1 MVKWMGYGFESA
13 SLEVCFQK
21 SSRAYVFCQCPTL
34 WPNPSSSM
42 LQENEFHKLADSS
55 KTRILYNINGF
66 GVWEKS
72 LCKGACTSTSDGDT
86 KDSTQFDAEKLLQKL
101 HAIYD
106 QIDLNYEYSRD
117 LVSYLQYCKDV
128 VFAVLEPSYENY
140 EEERSIEH
148 L

>member
-1 MVKWMGYGFESA
+1 MVDA
-13 SLEVCFQK
+13 
-21 SSRAYVFCQCPTL
+21 TDL
-34 WPNPSSSM
+34 WISSSE
-42 LQENEFHKLADSS
+42 LKLPTHVCVMCILIVAI
-55 KTRILYNINGF
+55 RILYNINGF

-106 QIDLNYEYSRD
+106 QIDLNYEYSSD
-117 LVSYLQYCKDV
+117 LSSYLQYWKDV

-148 L
+148 LWEFYQKNKDDLGGAKIKMI